1 MVWDARSLYYFMSTR
16 DTARAHAGAV
26 AMLVVE
32 AMQEAARR
40 GLCFDFDG
48 ITTAD
53 RLRFMV
59 NFGGSVA
66 TRTIV
71 ERTSPLYDAVSGIRR
86 VARRMGGRTLA
97 LAD

>member
-1 MVWDARSLYYFMSTR
+1 
-16 DTARAHAGAV
+16 
-26 AMLVVE
+26 
-32 AMQEAARR
+32 
-40 GLCFDFDG
+40 
-48 ITTAD
+48 
-53 RLRFMV
+53 MV

-71 ERTSPLYDAVSGIRR
+71 EHTSPLYDAVSGIRR

>member
-1 MVWDARSLYYFMSTR
+1 
-16 DTARAHAGAV
+16 
-26 AMLVVE
+26 MLVVE
-32 AMQEAARR
+32 AMKEAARR
-40 GLCFDFDG
+40 SLCFDFDG

-86 VARRMGGRTLA
+86 VARRLGGKMLV